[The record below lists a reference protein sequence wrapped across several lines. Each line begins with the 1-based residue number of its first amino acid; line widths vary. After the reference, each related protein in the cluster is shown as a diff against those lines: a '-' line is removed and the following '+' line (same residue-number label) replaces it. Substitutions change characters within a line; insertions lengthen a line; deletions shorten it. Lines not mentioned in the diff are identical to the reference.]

1 MKKLAFLLLLL
12 LLIPGCMRTK
22 SPAAVPGTY
31 SLENPTEQQKLERLL
46 SVTLYDN
53 GAALLRTPPI
63 SSYALPQC
71 TYSVAD
77 GELLIHTAGENGEQN
92 GDVIA
97 RFTIVD
103 NALVFQS
110 ATVPLFADSGARY
123 VRTDQP
129 PYEVSKW
136 LDYFHDEKMPWEGS
150 LELRLPQYPD
160 TVFRWTPYEV
170 KAIDSD
176 GEKVLFSGM
185 PVWNVYLADLNGDG
199 LPEFCATVSFG
210 SGIVDNRVIVY
221 DYAAGKAYE
230 LADRMQYDY
239 VLSLQDGRL
248 IVTQSEYNGP
258 EIASGELALADGELT
273 AKGIDR
279 KPR

>member
-12 LLIPGCMRTK
+12 LMIPGCK
-22 SPAAVPGTY
+22 PAQSPAAAPGTY
-31 SLENPTEQQKLERLL
+31 SLENPTEQQKFERLL
-46 SVTLYDN
+46 SVTLYEN
-53 GAALLRTPPI
+53 GAALLKTPPI
-63 SSYALPQC
+63 SSYALPPC

-77 GELLIHTAGENGEQN
+77 GELLIHTAGENG
-92 GDVIA
+92 DVIA
-97 RFTIVD
+97 RFTIAD

-123 VRTDQP
+123 VHTDQT
-129 PYEVSKW
+129 PYEALKW

-150 LELRLPQYPD
+150 QELQLPQYPD

-176 GEKVLFSGM
+176 GEKVLINGM
-185 PVWNVYLADLNGDG
+185 PVWNVYLADLTGDG
-199 LPEFCATVSFG
+199 LPELCATISIG
-210 SGIVDNRVIVY
+210 SGIIDTRVVVY

-239 VLSLQDGRL
+239 VLSLKDGRL

-258 EIASGELALADGELT
+258 EIASGELAIVDGELT
-273 AKGIDR
+273 AIGIDR
-279 KPR
+279 KPK